1 MKAFVRFF
9 ASLKLAIVLL
19 IVLAVASILGTL
31 IPQGR
36 SAAEYAA
43 RYGGLARP
51 LIALQFTALYH
62 SAWFLGVL
70 FLFALNI
77 IVCTLTR
84 LSPKLRRALRPKV
97 ASDPKALSALAVKD
111 RFKRNLPAADAAA
124 EVRAAL
130 AGRRYRVRGEENDG
144 RVFLLGRKRVLG
156 WFGSDV
162 VHLGLLVILAGG
174 IVTGLGGFRTN
185 LSLKEGEVVEVPR
198 AGFSVRLDKF
208 ETEYYPQGGVK
219 DWRSSLTVLE
229 GGAAVAS
236 GVVEV
241 NHPLSHG
248 GFSFYQ
254 TSYGRDWENPDLEL
268 AVGKK
273 SDAAFA
279 RTLPLKVGQKAAVGD
294 PEGTEVVVR
303 SFLPDFV
310 LGEGGRA
317 ETRSSEPNNPA
328 ALVEG
333 WQAGERVFS
342 GWVFA
347 KYPDFGAMHG
357 AKETDLAFELKRY
370 EARQVSVVEAARDPG
385 AGFIWAGCILITAGF
400 FLAFYWPPRE
410 IRVVVEPAQGK
421 AEVTAGGTAAKNR
434 DAFAAEFR
442 GLMDGLRRSK

>member
-1 MKAFVRFF
+1 MKAFLKFF

-19 IVLAVASILGTL
+19 IILAVASVVGTL

-43 RYGGLARP
+43 RYGGLAKP
-51 LIALQFTALYH
+51 LIALQLTSLYH
-62 SAWFLGVL
+62 SAWFLALL

-84 LSPKLRRALRPKV
+84 LGAKLRRAFRPRI
-97 ASDPKALSALAVKD
+97 AADPKALAALTVKD
-111 RFKRNLPAADAAA
+111 RFRRNLAAA
-124 EVRAAL
+124 EAAAEIRAGL
-130 AGRRYRVRGEENDG
+130 ARHHYRVRGGDGEN

-156 WFGSDV
+156 WFGADV
-162 VHLGLLVILAGG
+162 VHLGLLVILTGA

-185 LSLKEGEVVEVPR
+185 LSLKEGEVREVPR
-198 AGFSVRLDKF
+198 AGFSIRLDKF

-219 DWRSSLTVLE
+219 DWKSSVTVLA
-229 GGAAVAS
+229 GGAAAAS
-236 GVVEV
+236 GIVEV

-254 TSYGRDWENPDLEL
+254 TSYGWDWDNPVVEL
-268 AVGKK
+268 VVKKK

-279 RTLPLKVGQKAAVGD
+279 KTLRLKPGERAAVGD
-294 PEGTEVVVR
+294 PAGTEAVVR
-303 SFLPDFV
+303 NFLPDFV
-310 LGEGGRA
+310 IGEGGQA
-317 ETRSSEPNNPA
+317 ESRSPEPNNPA

-333 WQAGERVFS
+333 WQNGEKVFS

-357 AKETDLAFELKRY
+357 ARETDLAFELKTY
-370 EARQVSVVEAARDPG
+370 EAGQVSVIEAARDPG
-385 AGFIWAGCILITAGF
+385 VGFIWAGCLLITAGF

-410 IRVVVEPAQGK
+410 VRVVVEGAAGK

-434 DAFAAEFR
+434 EAFAAEFR
-442 GLMDGLRRSK
+442 VLMDELRRSA

>member
-1 MKAFVRFF
+1 MKAVVRFF

-19 IVLAVASILGTL
+19 IIIAVASVLGTL

-43 RYGGLARP
+43 RYGGLAQP
-51 LIALQFTALYH
+51 LIRLQFTSLYH
-62 SAWFLGVL
+62 SAWFLSVL

-84 LSPKLRRALRPKV
+84 LGPKFRRAFRPKV
-97 ASDPKALSALAVKD
+97 PSDPKALLALAVKD
-111 RFKRNLPAADAAA
+111 RSRRNAPVAEAAA
-124 EVRAAL
+124 GVRAVL
-130 AGRRYRVRGEENDG
+130 AKHRYRVRGAESDN

-162 VHLGLLVILAGG
+162 VHIGLLVILAGG

-185 LSLKEGEVVEVPR
+185 LSLKEGETLEVPR
-198 AGFSVRLDKF
+198 AGFHLRLDKF

-219 DWRSSLTVLE
+219 DWKSSLTVLD
-229 GGAAVAS
+229 GGAPLTS

-241 NHPLSHG
+241 NHPLSYG

-254 TSYGRDWENPDLEL
+254 TGYGWDWDNPSLEL
-268 AVGKK
+268 SVNKK

-279 RTLPLKVGQKAAVGD
+279 KTLALKVGEKVPVGD
-294 PEGTEVVVR
+294 PSGTEVVVQ
-303 SFLPDFV
+303 SFFPDFV
-310 LGEGGRA
+310 MGEGGRA
-317 ETRSSEPNNPA
+317 ESRSAEPNNPA

-333 WQAGERVFS
+333 WQAGEKVFS

-347 KYPDFGAMHG
+347 QYPDFGQMHG

-370 EARQVSVVEAARDPG
+370 EAAQVSVLEAARDPG
-385 AGFIWAGCILITAGF
+385 VGFIWVGCILITAGF

-410 IRVVVEPAQGK
+410 IRVVVESAQGK

-434 DAFAAEFR
+434 EAFAAEFR
-442 GLMDGLRRSK
+442 GLMDALRRSK